1 MAIVGSQVMLNS
13 QKPNVYY
20 IYLKVIEDYRH
31 VSLKLKFKLNMQFS
45 STHAHKTLKSLPHHG
60 YFEFSPNCPYPL
72 PGFNFITKMRL

>member
-45 STHAHKTLKSLPHHG
+45 STHAHKTYWNLFLIMVILNSLQIVLILCLG
-60 YFEFSPNCPYPL
+60 LTS
-72 PGFNFITKMRL
+72 